1 MSEGK
6 VEGCPCGLSGENC
19 SVLDDGINN
28 IDQALS
34 ETCFLSGFDSCL
46 VKDNEAICVCK
57 CGHIGDLCET
67 KVEPELYIF
76 SKISLYF
83 LHFSWRFYH
92 DNTFPP
98 RVYKVDNV
106 LL

>member
-1 MSEGK
+1 MSDGK

-19 SVLDDGINN
+19 TVLDDGINN

-46 VKDNEAICVCK
+46 VKDSEASCVCK
-57 CGHIGDLCET
+57 CGHIGDLCEET
-67 KVEPELYIF
+67 VVPEPYAF
-76 SKISLYF
+76 SKSSLCF
-83 LHFSWRFYH
+83 LYFSWRVYH
-92 DNTFPP
+92 DNSTCGWID
-98 RVYKVDNV
+98 KINKS